1 MAELARQVA
10 VSPPAETPNETP
22 AETPAA
28 ESAEVAKVA
37 EARPAGARSIKVETA
52 KLDYLVDMVGE
63 MVISQSLVRHDPDLA
78 TGLKPRLARNL
89 SQLARITD
97 DVQRT
102 AMSMRMIP
110 VGQLFQKTSRLVR
123 DLSRKAGK
131 QVELE
136 LAGEETELDRNIVE
150 ELADPLMH
158 MVRNSVDHGI
168 ETPEERVKA
177 GKPAH
182 GARDAEGRPSGRSH
196 RHPDLRRRAG
206 PAAREDSAQGAREES
221 DCSRRPSCRT
231 ARSSH

>member
-1 MAELARQVA
+1 M
-10 VSPPAETPNETP
+10 
-22 AETPAA
+22 
-28 ESAEVAKVA
+28 
-37 EARPAGARSIKVETA
+37 ETA

-78 TGLKPRLARNL
+78 IGLKPRLARNL

-97 DVQRT
+97 DMQRT

-168 ETPEERVKA
+168 ETARGTRA
-177 GKPAH
+177 GGQAGA
-182 GARDAEGRPSGRSH
+182 GARDAQGGPPGRAIS
-196 RHPDLRRRAG
+196 
-206 PAAREDSAQGAREES
+206 
-221 DCSRRPSCRT
+221 
-231 ARSSH
+231 